1 MTARFSLV
9 TFALCGA
16 AALGGCGSNLPESNT
31 PPPAPAAT
39 VVTPA
44 PGSTVIT
51 QAPPSGTTTVPP
63 GTVPPGTVPP
73 GTVVV
78 VPGSGTSA
86 PPPRLSASELDALIR
101 GNTAS
106 GTTSS
111 GQAYYMRFDRS
122 GHVAYHEGTSYSSTG
137 AWRVTPDGQLCTRFS
152 TINAGAEDCYT
163 VYRNASGTYT
173 YDSPDGHPVGSFAVS
188 PG

>member
-1 MTARFSLV
+1 
-9 TFALCGA
+9 
-16 AALGGCGSNLPESNT
+16 
-31 PPPAPAAT
+31 
-39 VVTPA
+39 VTPA

-51 QAPPSGTTTVPP
+51 QAPPSGTTTVQPGTIPP
-63 GTVPPGTVPP
+63 GA
-73 GTVVV
+73 VVV
-78 VPGSGTSA
+78 VPGSGPTV
-86 PPPRLSASELDALIR
+86 PRLSASELDALIR

-122 GHVAYHEGTSYSSTG
+122 GHVAYHEGTTYSSTG